1 MLEGLW
7 SSGWRWQREVKR
19 ACIYRGGETDGKVEN
34 SGERVR
40 VRVRKEDEEEKGN
53 GLAMEESWRQLPC
66 GGTHP
71 LKSFFHSI
79 HE

>member
-1 MLEGLW
+1 MR
-7 SSGWRWQREVKR
+7 SSGLRWQREVR
-19 ACIYRGGETDGKVEN
+19 SACIYKGKVEN

-40 VRVRKEDEEEKGN
+40 VRVRKEDEEAKEY

-66 GGTHP
+66 GATHP
-71 LKSFFHSI
+71 LKSFFHSM